1 MTSESFNRAVGTYRR
16 LAAGIVGFMVLGLTF
31 VMVSIVTGLPFSLLY
46 HVDMFYLAMLSAL
59 IALGV
64 VSVGMF
70 AWMAGEPK

>member
-1 MTSESFNRAVGTYRR
+1 MSRKVDVIPISVTTPTANTSE
-16 LAAGIVGFMVLGLTF
+16 GISSVFLTF

-70 AWMAGEPK
+70 AWMAGESK